1 MKDDNPGIKTDFT
14 PLAVVFAFL
23 LYVGFHE
30 VTTSLP
36 KGVLIIILIILGF
49 TAILI
54 VAYVFD
60 KKSKAGKERRKQTER
75 FKELPTQLITADD
88 DAIEIGFESDLK
100 VPIYLPDSVRSRHV
114 HILGST
120 GSGKTE
126 SVILN
131 FLRQDIKR
139 GLGAII
145 LDAKGDISFLKTL
158 EKWVP
163 KEKLKVFDL
172 SSSKSLAY
180 NPLFIG
186 NQSESVQRLFS
197 SLVWSETYYKSK
209 AFSALQI
216 IFAAHVTKTKS
227 NPRLSDIDHY
237 LSDLE
242 VFNTLLKQDK
252 TATAWTER
260 EFSELSGLRDQIR
273 SLSTDHLQRILSPD
287 GAGDINFNDIYEGSV
302 LYFRLQSLM
311 SPQLVSTVGRLVINH
326 LNYLAGTAHR
336 GDEQA
341 NKAKLIPTYLDEF
354 ATFACPEFADLIS
367 KARSAGL
374 ALHFAHQSIG
384 DLMEVSPGF
393 LSRITDNSATKIVM
407 RINDP
412 DTAEY
417 FSRSFGTHIY
427 QKITQRV
434 TNSTDSDSAEIIGEG
449 SVREAH
455 QFRAPPDLFK
465 TLTTGVG
472 SVLIAHGYETP
483 HGASSVFKIRFPR
496 LSVREPDNNSIKTGV

>member
-1 MKDDNPGIKTDFT
+1 M
-14 PLAVVFAFL
+14 
-23 LYVGFHE
+23 YVGFSKL
-30 VTTSLP
+30 TFAIP
-36 KGVLIIILIILGF
+36 KIVLVPILCVLGISALLIL
-49 TAILI
+49 AYLI
-54 VAYVFD
+54 EI
-60 KKSKAGKERRKQTER
+60 KSKAGKQRRKRAER
-75 FKELPTQLITADD
+75 FKELPEQLVKCDKNGVQIG
-88 DAIEIGFESDLK
+88 IECDLQI
-100 VPIYLPDSVRSRHV
+100 PIWLPDSVRSRHV
-114 HILGST
+114 HVLGST

-131 FLRQDIKR
+131 FIRQDIHR

-145 LDAKGDISFLKTL
+145 LDAKGDLSFLNTL
-158 EKWVP
+158 KKWVP

-172 SSSKSLAY
+172 SSSESLSY
-180 NPLFIG
+180 NPLLLG
-186 NQSESVQRLFS
+186 SQTESAQRLFS

-209 AFSALQI
+209 AFSALQV
-216 IFAAHVTKTKS
+216 IFAEYFKKNKA
-227 NPRLSDIDHY
+227 NPRLSDVDHY
-237 LSDLE
+237 LSDLK
-242 VFNTLLKQDK
+242 VFNNLLAQDK
-252 TATAWTER
+252 ASKPWTER
-260 EFSELSGLRDQIR
+260 EFNELSGLRDQVR
-273 SLSTDHLQRILSPD
+273 SLSTDHLSQILSPHGTGEMNFKDAYD
-287 GAGDINFNDIYEGSV
+287 GCI
-302 LYFRLQSLM
+302 LYFRLQSLL
-311 SPQLVSTVGRLVINH
+311 SPQLVSTIGRLVINH
-326 LNYLAGTAHR
+326 LNFLAGTAHR
-336 GDEQA
+336 GDERE
-341 NKAKLIPTYLDEF
+341 NGVKLIPTYLDEF

-434 TNSTDSDSAEIIGEG
+434 TNSTESDDAEIIGEG

-465 TLTTGVG
+465 TLPTGFG

-483 HGASSVFKIRFPR
+483 HGASSVFKIRFPL
-496 LSVREPDNNSIKTGV
+496 LSVRPPDKSSIKQGA